1 MQMFGLISLLIAVA
15 IGAVW
20 MVSSMG
26 GSQVGVDD
34 PEGVTTKSTYEGAI
48 DSANGVVDL
57 MEAHDAADSL
67 EN

>member
-34 PEGVTTKSTYEGAI
+34 PEEVTTKSTYEGAI

-57 MEAHDAADSL
+57 METHDAADSL